1 MKQFHL
7 YAIAILVVLLLFP
20 AAGRALVVDVPAAQ
34 DNTLYENA
42 TGAVSN
48 GAGDFVFTGET
59 REGFKRR
66 AVMRFDIAAN
76 IPAGSTINS
85 VTLYLYMS
93 RSKENTFYNTSLYLL
108 LASWGEG
115 TSNADAEEGQG
126 IASTTNDATWI
137 HRFYPATLWTTA
149 GGDYGPQ
156 ARATTP
162 VGDNGFYSWSS
173 VIMLSDV
180 QEWLDN
186 PAGNYGWIIVGD
198 ETTTRSSKRFDSR
211 TSAIASQRP
220 RLTVDFTPP
229 GGSAGACC
237 LPAGAGC
244 TILTPTDCAAQGGTY
259 MGDGTSC
266 TPDPCTGPMT
276 VTLSPVK
283 DNSMWQSSGTLSN
296 GAGEFLF
303 VGRTSASGVKRALLQ
318 FDIAAALPAGATVTD
333 ATLQLEA
340 SLTNGGA
347 GNVAAHKALAAWG
360 EGTSDATGDESTGAA
375 ATINDATWTHRLY
388 PGTAWTTAGGD
399 FDPTAS
405 ATTSV
410 SGAATYTWTSAG
422 VIGDVQNWL
431 DTPSTNF
438 GWVLIGVESGNTQK
452 RFDSQQFV
460 ANPAQR
466 PKLIVTYTPPV
477 PTGACCLTAGTCNT
491 LTEAQCLAAGGTYQ
505 GDGTPCVTD
514 LCPLSL
520 EPFVD
525 ALPIP
530 PLATPI
536 SGSIGGTA
544 EYTIAIQQVT
554 QTLHR
559 DLPPTTV
566 WGYNGMYPGPT
577 IVASV
582 DNPVTVNWINDL
594 RENGVLRTTHYLPVD
609 VCIHGPDT
617 EGPTPRI
624 VTHLHG
630 GHVETA
636 SDGYPTNTILPGQQ
650 QTTHYPNH
658 QVAGTLWYHDHALG
672 ITRLNVMMGLAGF
685 YLLFDPAE
693 ASLNLPSGEF
703 EIGLAIQDRSFH
715 NDGSLKYPAMWMDH
729 FFGDVVLVNGKVW
742 PYLNVKQGKYRFRM
756 LEGSNSR
763 AYTLTLSNGAPFT
776 IIGTE
781 GGLLPAPVVKTE
793 FTMTPGE
800 RFDVVIDFA
809 PYPAGTEI
817 ILQNSAPAPFPGT
830 PGEGVIPNV
839 MKFIVV
845 GEPGHTDPI
854 PATLVAVPPI
864 PEPEAVQHRDLV
876 LSKMSDPCT
885 GSVWMINGKHF
896 QDPID
901 EFPKL
906 GTAEVWRFVNNSGA
920 VHPMHLH
927 LTMFQILDRQS
938 FVMVGDSVV
947 TVGDPIPPEPYE
959 AGWKDTAPVYPD
971 QVLRVICRFEDYAG
985 KYPYHCHVLEHEEN
999 DMMRQFET
1007 VLDTTATAVKRVPA
1021 ELALRQSYPN
1031 PSNPSTRIEFS
1042 IPVAAKVQLR
1052 IFDVHGRLV
1061 ATLVDRYVPAG
1072 SQFVEWNGREDDG
1085 NGVPSGVYFYR
1096 LTVPGQATL
1105 TRKLVL
1111 LK

>member
-1 MKQFHL
+1 
-7 YAIAILVVLLLFP
+7 LLLIP
-20 AAGRALVVDVPAAQ
+20 APGRALVVNVPAAQ
-34 DNTLYENA
+34 DNTLYEDA
-42 TGAVSN
+42 TGTVSN
-48 GAGDFVFTGET
+48 GAGDFVFVGET

-85 VTLYLYMS
+85 VTLHLYMS
-93 RSKENTFYNTSLYLL
+93 RSKENTPYNTSLHLL
-108 LASWGEG
+108 LSSWGEG
-115 TSNADAEEGQG
+115 TSNADGEEGQG

-149 GGDYGPQ
+149 GGDYASQ
-156 ARATTP
+156 ASATTP

-180 QEWLDN
+180 QDWLDN
-186 PAGNYGWIIVGD
+186 PANNYGWIIVGD
-198 ETTTRSSKRFDSR
+198 EATARTSKRFDSR

-220 RLTVDFTPP
+220 HLTVDFTPP

-244 TILTPTDCAAQGGTY
+244 TILTPIDCAAQGGTY

-276 VTLSPVK
+276 VTLAPVM
-283 DNSMWQSSGTLSN
+283 DNSMWLSSGTLSN

-318 FDIAAALPAGATVTD
+318 FDIASALPAGATVTN

-347 GNVAAHKALAAWG
+347 GDVGLHQVLAAWG
-360 EGTSDATGDESTGAA
+360 EGTSDAAGDESAGAA
-375 ATINDATWTHRLY
+375 ATTNDATWTHRLY
-388 PGTAWTTAGGD
+388 PSTTWTAAGGD
-399 FDPTAS
+399 FDATAS

-431 DTPSTNF
+431 DAPSTNF
-438 GWVLIGVESGNTQK
+438 GWVLLGIESGNTQK
-452 RFDSQQFV
+452 RFDSRQFV

-466 PKLIVTYTPPV
+466 PKLIVTYTLPA
-477 PTGACCLTAGTCNT
+477 PTGACCLTAGTCDT

-505 GDGTPCVTD
+505 GDNTSCVTD

-544 EYTIAIQQVT
+544 EYNIAIQQVT
-554 QTLHR
+554 QKLHR
-559 DLPPTTV
+559 DLPATTV

-582 DNPVTVNWINDL
+582 NNPVTVNWLNDL

-609 VCIHGPDT
+609 LCVHGPDT
-617 EGPTPRI
+617 EGPTARV

-630 GHVETA
+630 GHVPPA
-636 SDGYPTNTILPGQQ
+636 ADGYPTNTILPGEQ
-650 QTTHYPNH
+650 QTTVYPNN

-715 NDGSLKYPAMWMDH
+715 NDGSLEYPEMWMDH
-729 FFGDVVLVNGKVW
+729 FYGDVVLVNGKVW

-756 LEGSNSR
+756 LEGSNTRS
-763 AYTLTLSNGAPFT
+763 YILSLSNGASFT
-776 IIGTE
+776 VIGTE
-781 GGLLPAPVVKTE
+781 GGLLSAPVEKTSL
-793 FTMTPGE
+793 TMTPGE
-800 RFDVVIDFA
+800 RFDVIIDFA
-809 PYPAGTEI
+809 SYAAGTEI
-817 ILQNSAPAPFPGT
+817 ILQNSAPQGWPASPG
-830 PGEGVIPNV
+830 PIDIPNV

-854 PATLVAVPPI
+854 PATLVTVPPI
-864 PEPEAVQHRDLV
+864 PESEAAQHRDLV

-896 QDPID
+896 HDPID
-901 EFPKL
+901 EFPLL
-906 GTAEVWRFVNNSGA
+906 GSAEVWRFVNNSGV

-927 LTMFQILDRQS
+927 LTMFQILDRQN

-947 TVGDPIPPEPYE
+947 TVGDPILPEPWE

-971 QVLRVICRFEDYAG
+971 QVLRVICRFEDYTG

-999 DMMRQFET
+999 DMMRQFE
-1007 VLDTTATAVKRVPA
+1007 VVEDTTSTRVDSGRA
-1021 ELALRQSYPN
+1021 ILALRQSYPN
-1031 PSNPSTRIEFS
+1031 PSNPSTRIDFS

-1052 IFDVHGRLV
+1052 IFDVRGQLV
-1061 ATLVDRYVPAG
+1061 ATLVDRDLPSG
-1072 SQFVEWNGREDDG
+1072 NQFVEWDGRGDNG

-1096 LTVPGQATL
+1096 LMVPGQATL

>member
-1 MKQFHL
+1 M
-7 YAIAILVVLLLFP
+7 LLSP
-20 AAGRALVVDVPAAQ
+20 AAGRALVVDVPATQ

-48 GAGDFVFTGET
+48 GAGDWVFTGKT
-59 REGFKRR
+59 RLDLTRR

-93 RSKENTFYNTSLYLL
+93 RSKENTLYNTSLYLL

-115 TSNADAEEGQG
+115 TSNAGGEEGEG

-137 HRFYPATLWTTA
+137 HRFYPGTSWTTA
-149 GGDYGPQ
+149 GGDYSPQ

-244 TILTPTDCAAQGGTY
+244 TILTPTDCATQGGTY

-276 VTLSPVK
+276 VTLSPIK

-318 FDIAAALPAGATVTD
+318 FDIAAALPPGATVTN

-347 GNVAAHKALAAWG
+347 TNVAAHKALAEWG

-375 ATINDATWTHRLY
+375 ATTNDATWTHRLY
-388 PGTAWTTAGGD
+388 PSTTWTTTGGD

-405 ATTSV
+405 ATMSV

-438 GWVLIGVESGNTQK
+438 GWVLLGVESGNTQK
-452 RFDSQQFV
+452 RFDSRQFI

-477 PTGACCLTAGTCNT
+477 STGACCLPAGTCNT

-505 GDGTPCVTD
+505 GDDTPCVTD
-514 LCPLSL
+514 LCPLNL

-530 PLATPI
+530 PLAAPI
-536 SGSIGGTA
+536 SGSIGGVA
-544 EYTIAIQQVT
+544 EYNIAIQQVT
-554 QTLHR
+554 QQLHR

-566 WGYNGMYPGPT
+566 WGYGGMYPGPT

-582 DNPVTVNWINDL
+582 DQPVTVNWLNDL
-594 RENGVLRTTHYLPVD
+594 RENGVLRTEHYLPVD
-609 VCIHGPDT
+609 MCIHGPDV
-617 EGPTPRI
+617 EGPTPRV

-630 GHVETA
+630 GHVTPA
-636 SDGYPTNTILPGQQ
+636 NDGYPTNTILPGQQ
-650 QTTHYPNH
+650 QTTIYPNH

-693 ASLNLPSGEF
+693 ASLNLPSGEY

-729 FFGDVVLVNGKVW
+729 FYGDVVLVNGKVW

-756 LEGSNSR
+756 LEGSNTRS
-763 AYTLTLSNGAPFT
+763 YVLTLSNGAPFT
-776 IIGTE
+776 VIGTE
-781 GGLLPAPVVKTE
+781 GGLLEAPVVKTSL
-793 FTMTPGE
+793 TMTPGE
-800 RFDVVIDFA
+800 RFDVIIDFA
-809 PYPAGTEI
+809 AYPAGTEI
-817 ILQNSAPAPFPGT
+817 ILQNSAPQGWPGNT
-830 PGEGVIPNV
+830 GPTDIPNV

-854 PATLVAVPPI
+854 PLSLVAVPPI
-864 PEPEAVQHRDLV
+864 PEEEAIQHRDLV
-876 LSKMSDPCT
+876 LSKMSDPCS

-896 QDPID
+896 HDPID
-901 EFPKL
+901 EFPLL
-906 GTAEVWRFVNNSGA
+906 GSTEVWRFVNNSGV

-927 LTMFQILDRQS
+927 LTMFQILDRQN
-938 FVMVGDSVV
+938 FVMMGDSVV
-947 TVGDPIPPEPYE
+947 TVGDPILPEPWE
-959 AGWKDTAPVYPD
+959 QGWKDTAPVYPD
-971 QVLRVICRFEDYAG
+971 QVLRVICRFEDYTG

-999 DMMRQFET
+999 DMMRQFEV
-1007 VLDTTATAVKRVPA
+1007 VLDTTATAVKPVPA

-1052 IFDVHGRLV
+1052 IFDVRGRLV

-1072 SQFVEWNGREDDG
+1072 RQFAEWNGREDNG

-1096 LTVPGQATL
+1096 LMVPGQATL